1 VDGGSGALAG
11 GGQARGAWAQP
22 GATTLGAARGHDGGG
37 ERAGWQRQR
46 GAGAVEA
53 AGVRK
58 K

>member
-1 VDGGSGALAG
+1 VARWPAAVGRAARGRS
-11 GGQARGAWAQP
+11 QARARRRS
-22 GATTLGAARGHDGGG
+22 GAARGHDGGG

-46 GAGAVEA
+46 GASAVEA